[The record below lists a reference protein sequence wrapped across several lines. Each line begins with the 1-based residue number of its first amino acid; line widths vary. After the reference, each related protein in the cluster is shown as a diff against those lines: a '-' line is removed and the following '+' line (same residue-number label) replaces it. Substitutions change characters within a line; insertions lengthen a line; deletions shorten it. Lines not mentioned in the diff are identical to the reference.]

1 MNTKMRV
8 ISVGK
13 CLFACLLI
21 TYPTV
26 NVYAEVSSAVINK
39 FGRYEQPF
47 SADSLW
53 NSRPVEPSFASD
65 EIPKSLY
72 FPAVQEGEFSTG
84 FFLAKPTD
92 PPMVIKGR
100 TGKAG
105 LWDVDAESFRSDIT
119 IPHWPSNVV
128 PAAGGDGHADVVDP
142 VNRVIHSFYQLK
154 SIGGQWTATQYA
166 WTPLNGRGWGN
177 PAHYFQGARATGVPA
192 GAGVIRKHEVNDGDT
207 MYRHALAMSLTNN
220 GLAANPA
227 YIYPAT
233 SADGFAAKD
242 NYGKVP
248 EGALLMLPSTFNLD
262 KLKTPELKKIAATL
276 KTYGAYVVDANYGT
290 PFVIYVENGSGFNLH
305 KAVWNNIAKVE
316 LDMIRQS
323 LRQVISAKGW
333 VDGNSK
339 AFIPPKNFN
348 LLSMRGQW
356 QLKSE
361 GPMGVFDTLQQAVV
375 FNKTNASVIQ
385 VNSSGRG
392 LSHTSWAL
400 PQQGKSYS
408 LRAVTSG
415 GGKLRFQIFD
425 KTLKKLTFDSN
436 ELSDG
441 QIITFEWPSQDFQ
454 PIVTAISGVGKS
466 SSVSA
471 TLSEIVK

>member
-1 MNTKMRV
+1 MDFKLRY
-8 ISVGK
+8 ILGLK
-13 CLFACLLI
+13 CLVVFLLI
-21 TYPTV
+21 IYPAA
-26 NVYAEVSSAVINK
+26 NIYAAPDAVVINK

-47 SADSLW
+47 AADSLW

-72 FPAVQEGEFSTG
+72 FPAVQEGAFSTG

-92 PPMVIKGR
+92 PPMVIKG
-100 TGKAG
+100 GANKAG
-105 LWDVDAESFRSDIT
+105 LWDADAESFREDIV
-119 IPHWPSNVV
+119 IPHWPANVLS
-128 PAAGGDGHADVVDP
+128 ATGGDGHADIVDP
-142 VNRVIHSFYQLK
+142 VNNVVHSFYQLRN
-154 SIGGQWTATQYA
+154 SDGRWTATQYA
-166 WTPLNGRGWGN
+166 WTSLKGRGWGD

-233 SADGFAAKD
+233 SADSFASKD

-248 EGALLMLPSTFNLD
+248 EGALLMLPSAFNLD

-290 PFVIYVENGSGFNLH
+290 PFVIYVENGSGLKLH
-305 KAVWNNIAKVE
+305 TLGWNSLAKEE

-323 LRQVISAKGW
+323 LRQVMSAKAW
-333 VDGNSK
+333 VDGNNQT
-339 AFIPPKNFN
+339 FIPQRNFN
-348 LLSMRGQW
+348 LLSMRGAW
-356 QLKSE
+356 QLKSQ
-361 GPMGVFDTLQQAVV
+361 GVLGVFDTLQQAVV
-375 FNKTNASVIQ
+375 FRNSLAPVVQ

-400 PQQGKSYS
+400 PQQGKRYL
-408 LRAVTSG
+408 LRALSNG

-425 KTLKKLTFDSN
+425 KALKKLTFDSN
-436 ELSDG
+436 ELSNG
-441 QIITFEWPSQDFQ
+441 QEVIFEWPSKDYQ
-454 PIVTAISGVGKS
+454 PIVTVTSGVGKM
-466 SSVSA
+466 SSVSGLL
-471 TLSEIVK
+471 TEYLK